1 MNNLSEIK
9 EESVKKILN
18 ITMDAKEKEEF
29 ESLIEELL
37 NELNEEIVLSSSN
50 NILSDKIK
58 SEELNKIS
66 KNLFLD
72 LFIAFENDKNISK
85 EIQKIN
91 LKSENNKNM
100 LVENVRKLKEMND
113 ITNSRNTFLS
123 NKIINTFNIFT
134 KQEKENILSTSYDEV
149 GNFITLPIETE
160 ENHLVTSSGN
170 INAVITEEQLT
181 GNQLSYSNN
190 LNYIIDYSKETYFLK
205 EIYTNEAI
213 RIQLDGFNSNTQGI
227 ISTFTLS
234 FDSIKEINQL
244 VLEPFCEYPMD
255 ILSIKIKNVYTAVF
269 EEILIDSLLL
279 ENNSVIN
286 FYSRFTDE
294 IKITIQQQN
303 FVKKKFQFNKKDL
316 IKEKLDSL
324 SLDKKEYKK
333 ALKKL
338 KLDNLTR
345 IKEIFSSDEII
356 ETIKNKYAYGFR
368 HIAAYKKVYKEQ
380 GVFLSEEYKNDKDYD
395 YLELEVDIEE
405 GTFNEKVVTDQNFK
419 LISVEDNMEYDILPK
434 NITEIKCEKLSP
446 SNNKTF
452 KTRFPIKEIIKIFEN
467 DIKLNHTDFEIIND
481 NLILINA
488 SNNFFNYTIHYKPKY
503 TPFGYK
509 VIDKIIS
516 IKGDNKNSYPITETI
531 SEETII
537 NSVKILNVKTNVFD
551 IISNIEDATDED
563 GNALNVDTSQGIICF
578 ANVIGSYFL
587 IRDNNI
593 IFNKPITLEEEIEMN
608 IINKMN
614 RFQLKIEMNRNIEK
628 SNSITNKVN
637 SYEIHVKK
645 GAF

>member
-9 EESVKKILN
+9 KESVKKILN
-18 ITMDAKEKEEF
+18 MTMDIKEKEEY

-37 NELNEEIVLSSSN
+37 NELNKEIVLSSSD

-72 LFIAFENDKNISK
+72 LFIAFESDKSISK

-100 LVENVRKLKEMND
+100 LIENIRQLKEKNN
-113 ITNSRNTFLS
+113 ITNSKNDFLS
-123 NKIINTFNIFT
+123 NKIINTFNVFT
-134 KQEKENILSTSYDEV
+134 KQEKENLIATSYDEV

-160 ENHLVTSSGN
+160 ENNLVTENGN

-190 LNYIIDYSKETYFLK
+190 INYIIDYSKETYFFK

-213 RIQLDGFNSNTQGI
+213 RIQLNDFDANTQGI
-227 ISTFTLS
+227 ISVFTLS

-255 ILSIKIKNVYTAVF
+255 ILSIKIKNIYTSNF
-269 EEILIDSLLL
+269 EEILTDSLLL

-316 IKEKLDSL
+316 IKEKLDCL
-324 SLDKKEYKK
+324 PLDRKEYKK
-333 ALKKL
+333 ALKTL
-338 KLDNLTR
+338 KLDNFTR
-345 IKEIFSSDEII
+345 IKEIFSSDEVI
-356 ETIKNKYAYGFR
+356 ETIKNKYTYGFR
-368 HIAAYKKVYKEQ
+368 HIAAYKKVYKEK
-380 GVFLSEEYKNDKDYD
+380 GVFLSEEYKNNKDYD
-395 YLELEVDIEE
+395 YLELEVDIDE
-405 GTFNEKVVTDQNFK
+405 GIFNERVVTDQNFK
-419 LISVEDNMEYDILPK
+419 LVSIEDDKEYDILPK
-434 NITEIKCEKLSP
+434 NITEIKCEKLVP
-446 SNNKTF
+446 SGNKTF
-452 KTRFPIKEIIKIFEN
+452 ETRFPIKEIIKIFEN

-481 NLILINA
+481 NLILINN
-488 SNNFFNYTIHYKPKY
+488 SNDFFNYTIHYKPKY
-503 TPFGYK
+503 TPFEYK
-509 VIDKIIS
+509 VINKIIS
-516 IKGDNKNSYPITETI
+516 IIGDNKNSYPITETI

-537 NSVKILNVKTNVFD
+537 NSVKIFNIKTNEFE
-551 IISNIEDATDED
+551 IIKNIENAIDDD
-563 GNALNVDTSQGIICF
+563 GNPLNIDISQGVICF
-578 ANVIGSYFL
+578 ANIIGSYFL
-587 IRDNNI
+587 IMDNNI
-593 IFNKPITLEEEIEMN
+593 VFNKPITKEEKIEIDIE
-608 IINKMN
+608 NKMDK
-614 RFQLKIEMNRNIEK
+614 FKLKIEMNRNVEK
-628 SNSITNKVN
+628 NNSITNKVN
-637 SYEIHVKK
+637 SYEIHFKK